1 MCARYTRVVSP
12 DFHFQPFPNH
22 FFNFFVMNIFVAKL
36 NFDTDSDGLRTA
48 FEAYGEVDSAKVIND
63 HFTGKSRGFGF
74 VEMPD
79 DEQAMSAI
87 EALNESDLDGNTIV
101 VKKAEPRE
109 KRGGGGRGGFGG
121 GGGGRGRGGY
131 GGRRDD
137 YGGGR
142 DRGGYGGGGGGGRR
156 NDYAGGRDRGGY
168 SGGRRDDYGGGR
180 DRRDRDDY
188 SGGRRDDYRKDNDRD
203 NNNRY

>member
-1 MCARYTRVVSP
+1 
-12 DFHFQPFPNH
+12 
-22 FFNFFVMNIFVAKL
+22 MNIFVAKL
-36 NFDTDSDGLRTA
+36 NFDTDSDGLRAA
-48 FEAYGEVDSAKVIND
+48 FEAFGDVDSAKVIND

-109 KRGGGGRGGFGG
+109 KRGGGGRG
-121 GGGGRGRGGY
+121 RGGY

-142 DRGGYGGGGGGGRR
+142 DRGGYGGGGRR
-156 NDYAGGRDRGGY
+156 NDYGGGRDRGGY
-168 SGGRRDDYGGGR
+168 GGGRRDDYGGGR

-188 SGGRRDDYRKDNDRD
+188 NSGRRDNDRD
-203 NNNRY
+203 NRY